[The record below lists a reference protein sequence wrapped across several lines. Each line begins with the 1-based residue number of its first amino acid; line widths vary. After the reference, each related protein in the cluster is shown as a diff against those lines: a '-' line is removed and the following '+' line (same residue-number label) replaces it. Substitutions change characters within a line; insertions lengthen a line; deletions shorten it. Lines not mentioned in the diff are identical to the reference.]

1 MNLDNPHDA
10 HLKPSP
16 LPASVQWVAIGL
28 FIAGVAVSGGY
39 AIFEYWRRATFLL
52 GLALLWLTVVR
63 LPCDSRRVG
72 VLAVRSRRFDATFTG
87 VIGALMAFLAYSVDA
102 LGS

>member
-1 MNLDNPHDA
+1 VNLDNPRDA
-10 HLKPSP
+10 ELAPSP
-16 LPASVQWVAIGL
+16 LPPAAQWAAIGI
-28 FIAGVAVSGGY
+28 FVAGVVISGGY
-39 AIFEYWRRATFLL
+39 AVFEYWRRATFLL

-63 LPCDSRRVG
+63 LTCDSRRVG

>member
-1 MNLDNPHDA
+1 MRW
-10 HLKPSP
+10 P
-16 LPASVQWVAIGL
+16 LLSCFEIFQNTVFLMQ
-28 FIAGVAVSGGY
+28 FIAGVALSGGY

-63 LPCDSRRVG
+63 LTCDSSRVG